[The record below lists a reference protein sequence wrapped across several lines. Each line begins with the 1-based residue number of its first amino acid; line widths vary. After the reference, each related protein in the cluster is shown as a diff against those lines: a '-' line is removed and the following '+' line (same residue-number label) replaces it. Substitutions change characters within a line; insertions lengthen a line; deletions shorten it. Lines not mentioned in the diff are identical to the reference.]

1 MEFVPS
7 LDLAVEELENLEAP
21 AWWHYVVGFGAGAV
35 VGGAALYG
43 GIAIGVAIT

>member
-1 MEFVPS
+1 MHDM
-7 LDLAVEELENLEAP
+7 LDLTMHEVETLDAPGFLEWAV
-21 AWWHYVVGFGAGAV
+21 GIGAGVV